1 MKRTFAKK
9 RLLAVLV
16 VGIVLAGAAAAYFSS
31 AGAGM
36 STAAVGTLQPLTVTP
51 GTPTAQ
57 LYPGGRADVVAT
69 ISNPNGIDV
78 HVASLALDTSHG
90 SGGFAVDG
98 SHSGCDAGA
107 LGYTTQSSGWTVPAN
122 GSLDL
127 TLANALSMAAG
138 AANAC
143 QGAVFTVYLQAGS

>member
-1 MKRTFAKK
+1 MKLTFAKK

-16 VGIVLAGAAAAYFSS
+16 VSVAIAGAAAAYFSS

-36 STAAVGTLQPLTVTP
+36 STAAVGAIQPLTVTP

-57 LYPGGRADVVAT
+57 LYPGGRGDVVAT

-78 HVASLALDTSHG
+78 HVASLVLDTGHG

-98 SHSGCDAGA
+98 SHSGCDTGA
-107 LGYTTQSSGWTVPAN
+107 LGYTTQSAGWTVPAN
-122 GSLDL
+122 GTLDVTL
-127 TLANALSMAAG
+127 TNALSMTAG

-143 QGAVFTVYLQAGS
+143 QGAAFTVYLQAGS